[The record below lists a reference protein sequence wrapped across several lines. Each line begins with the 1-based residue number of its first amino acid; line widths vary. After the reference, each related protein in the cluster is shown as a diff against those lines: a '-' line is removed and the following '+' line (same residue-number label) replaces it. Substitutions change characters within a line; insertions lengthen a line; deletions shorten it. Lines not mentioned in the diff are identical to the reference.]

1 MLPCI
6 LLHEVAGATVTGE
19 LTTMSSEMTQAK
31 RRLFDGLRR
40 EIPGKAVLDAMEN
53 VPRELF
59 VPEESRHLSYED
71 IPLPIGEGQTIS
83 QPYIIAVMTNALEI
97 EDQDM
102 VLELGTGSGYQAAI
116 LSLLARKVYSIERV
130 ATLAEQAGTL
140 LASLGYSNIEVR
152 LAGSELGC
160 PEESPFDAIIVTA
173 ASPRLPRVLLEQMAN
188 GGRLVIPVGSQQEQ
202 GLVKV
207 IRTDDGYSIS
217 NLGSC
222 RFVPLLGK
230 GAWDKPW

>member
-1 MLPCI
+1 ML
-6 LLHEVAGATVTGE
+6 LDDVAVATVTGE
-19 LTTMSSEMTQAK
+19 LTTMSNEMAQAK
-31 RRLFDGLRR
+31 KRLFDGLRL
-40 EIPGKAVLDAMEN
+40 EIPGKEVLDVMES

-71 IPLPIGEGQTIS
+71 IPLPIGEWQTIS
-83 QPYIIAVMTNALEI
+83 QPYIVAVMTNALEI
-97 EDQDM
+97 KNEDTA
-102 VLELGTGSGYQAAI
+102 LELGTGSGYQAAI

-130 ATLAEQAGTL
+130 ASLVGKARAL
-140 LASLGYSNIEVR
+140 LTALGYSNVEVR
-152 LAGSELGC
+152 LAGNELGC
-160 PEESPFDAIIVTA
+160 PEEAPFDAIIVTA
-173 ASPRLPRVLLEQMAN
+173 ASPRLPRVLLEQMAK

-207 IRTDDGYSIS
+207 TRTDDGYSIS

-230 GAWDKPW
+230 GAWDEI

>member
-1 MLPCI
+1 
-6 LLHEVAGATVTGE
+6 
-19 LTTMSSEMTQAK
+19 MSSEMAQAK

-40 EIPGKAVLDAMEN
+40 EIPGKEVLDAMEN

-97 EDQDM
+97 KDGDTA
-102 VLELGTGSGYQAAI
+102 LELGTGSGYQAAI
-116 LSLLARKVYSIERV
+116 LSLLARKVYSVERV
-130 ATLAEQAGTL
+130 AFLAEKAGTL
-140 LASLGYSNIEVR
+140 LASLGYGNVEVR

-160 PEESPFDAIIVTA
+160 PEAAPFDAIIVTA
-173 ASPRLPRVLLEQMAN
+173 ASPRLPRVLLEQMAT

-207 IRTDDGYSIS
+207 TRTDDGYSIS

-230 GAWDKPW
+230 GAWDEV

>member
-1 MLPCI
+1 
-6 LLHEVAGATVTGE
+6 
-19 LTTMSSEMTQAK
+19 MSNEMAQAK
-31 RRLFDGLRR
+31 KRLFDGLRL
-40 EIPGKAVLDAMEN
+40 EIPGKEMLDAMES

-71 IPLPIGEGQTIS
+71 IPLAIWEWQTIS
-83 QPYIIAVMTNALEI
+83 QPSIVAVMTNALEI
-97 EDQDM
+97 KDEDT

-116 LSLLARKVYSIERV
+116 LSLLAREVYSIERV
-130 ATLAEQAGTL
+130 ASLAEKARAL
-140 LASLGYSNIEVR
+140 LATLGYSNVEVR
-152 LAGSELGC
+152 LAGNELGC
-160 PEESPFDAIIVTA
+160 PEEAPFDAIIVTA
-173 ASPRLPRVLLEQMAN
+173 ASPRLPRVLLEQMAK

-207 IRTDDGYSIS
+207 TRTDDGYSVS

-230 GAWDKPW
+230 GAWDEI

>member
-1 MLPCI
+1 MLD
-6 LLHEVAGATVTGE
+6 EMAGATVTEE
-19 LTTMSSEMTQAK
+19 LTTMSTEMEQAK

-40 EIPGKAVLDAMEN
+40 EIPGVVVLDAMEK
-53 VPRELF
+53 VPREMF

-83 QPYIIAVMTNALEI
+83 QPYIVALMTNALELTE
-97 EDQDM
+97 EDTA
-102 VLELGTGSGYQAAI
+102 LELGTGSGYQAAI

-130 ATLAEQAGTL
+130 AFLAERARTL
-140 LASLGYSNIEVR
+140 LASLGYGNVEVR
-152 LAGSELGC
+152 PAGSELGC
-160 PEESPFDAIIVTA
+160 PEEAPFDAIMVTA
-173 ASPRLPRVLLEQMAN
+173 ASPRLPRVLLEQMAQ

-207 IRTDDGYSIS
+207 TRIDDGYSIS

-230 GAWDKPW
+230 GAWDET

>member
-1 MLPCI
+1 MLD
-6 LLHEVAGATVTGE
+6 EVAGATVTGE
-19 LTTMSSEMTQAK
+19 LTTMSSEMAQAK
-31 RRLFDGLRR
+31 KRLFDGLRR
-40 EIPGKAVLDAMEN
+40 EISGKEVLDVMED
-53 VPRELF
+53 VPREMF

-71 IPLPIGEGQTIS
+71 IPLPIGESQTIS

-97 EDQDM
+97 KDGDTA
-102 VLELGTGSGYQAAI
+102 LELGTGSGYQAAI

-130 ATLAEQAGTL
+130 ASLAERAGTL
-140 LASLGYSNIEVR
+140 LASLGYGNVEVR

-160 PEESPFDAIIVTA
+160 PEEAPFDAIIVTA
-173 ASPRLPRVLLEQMAN
+173 ASPSLPRVLLEQMAK

-207 IRTDDGYSIS
+207 TRTDDGYSMS
-217 NLGSC
+217 NLGPC

-230 GAWDKPW
+230 GTWDEAW